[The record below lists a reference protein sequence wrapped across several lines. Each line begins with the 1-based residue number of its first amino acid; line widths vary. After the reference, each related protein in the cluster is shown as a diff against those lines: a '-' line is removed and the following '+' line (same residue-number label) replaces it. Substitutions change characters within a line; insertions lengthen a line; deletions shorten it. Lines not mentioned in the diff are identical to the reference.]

1 MNAMLKRLLDIVG
14 SGALLL
20 ALFPLFVVIAAL
32 IKLDSPGPV
41 FFRQRRLG
49 RKGRPFE
56 ICKFRT
62 NDLQTKPEKASRR
75 AGGSSG
81 SDCNPLRSV
90 DNGLKITIKRD
101 PRLTRIGRILRRHDL
116 DELPTLI
123 NVFKGDMSIVGPR
136 PEVPEFLRYYTEEQK
151 HLFSVKPGLTDPG
164 TLTFRHEA
172 ELLVGENAEET
183 YVREILPR
191 KLAISLEY
199 GKRQGFVFDVTMIFK
214 TLVRILFATK
224 S

>member
-62 NDLQTKPEKASRR
+62 MIFKQNDNS
-75 AGGSSG
+75 
-81 SDCNPLRSV
+81 
-90 DNGLKITIKRD
+90 LKVTIKRD
-101 PRLTRIGRILRRHDL
+101 PRLTRIGRILRRYDL

-123 NVFKGDMSIVGPR
+123 NVLKGDMSIVGPR
-136 PEVPEFLRYYTEEQK
+136 PEVPEFLPYYTEEQK

-172 ELLVGENAEET
+172 ELLAGENAEET

-199 GKRQGFVFDVTMIFK
+199 VRRQGLVFDVTIIFK

>member
-1 MNAMLKRLLDIVG
+1 MSALVKRLLDIVG

-20 ALFPLFVVIAAL
+20 FLFPLFVVIAAL
-32 IKLDSPGPV
+32 IKLDSPGPA

-49 RKGRPFE
+49 GKGRPFE

-62 NDLQTKPEKASRR
+62 MIFKP
-75 AGGSSG
+75 
-81 SDCNPLRSV
+81 N
-90 DNGLKITIKRD
+90 DNGPKITIKRD
-101 PRLTRIGRILRRHDL
+101 PRLTRIGRILRRYDL

-123 NVFKGDMSIVGPR
+123 NVLKGDMSIVGPR
-136 PEVPEFLRYYTEEQK
+136 PEVPEFLPYYTEEQK

-172 ELLVGENAEET
+172 ELLAGENAEET
-183 YVREILPR
+183 YIREILPR

-199 GKRQGFVFDVTMIFK
+199 TKRQGFVFDVTIIFK